1 MKYFVSLVADV
12 SMDCLSTK
20 HKAGTGSEI
29 ARSKQNKEEM
39 EETGPSQME
48 NRCSQ
53 LSLKN
58 NKPFTLLQTN
68 QQASNQQ
75 SGWTE

>member
-20 HKAGTGSEI
+20 HKASTGSEI

-58 NKPFTLLQTN
+58 NTSTDES
-68 QQASNQQ
+68 ASLE
-75 SGWTE
+75 STIWLD